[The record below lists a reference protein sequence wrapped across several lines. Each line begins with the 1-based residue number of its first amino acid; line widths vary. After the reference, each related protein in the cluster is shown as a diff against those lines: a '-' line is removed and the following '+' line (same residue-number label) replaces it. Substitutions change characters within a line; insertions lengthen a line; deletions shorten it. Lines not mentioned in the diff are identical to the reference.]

1 MARWWIL
8 IGGQRYCHRG
18 NYSTCYRSRLY
29 IAADDASA
37 AGLDGIRREVAPPA
51 PVQADPYVAEPHIRV
66 ATREIN
72 EILSRLERDHA
83 GPDRTLAF
91 VVLPDGDD
99 DILGLDWIYHDQEI
113 ITSCDQSYVA

>member
-8 IGGQRYCHRG
+8 IGRKRYCVRG
-18 NYSTCYRSRLY
+18 NFSTCYRSQLY

-37 AGLDGIRREVAPPA
+37 AGLDGIRREPAPPA
-51 PVQADPYVAEPHIRV
+51 PVEAYPYVADPHIRV

-72 EILSRLERDHA
+72 EILSRLEHDHA
-83 GPDRTLAF
+83 GLDRTLAF

-113 ITSCDQSYVA
+113 ITSCDQAT